1 MYLSCIN
8 YFDNKI
14 IDLIKIFKVIINTKL
29 ESFKKI
35 RSFIK

>member
-14 IDLIKIFKVIINTKL
+14 IDLID
-29 ESFKKI
+29 KKQS
-35 RSFIK
+35 RVKCDAAVR